1 MTMADPYDQEDPA
14 QLPGGAQDGDVPIE
28 GEPQGVEPPR
38 RTASAQFAVEADVG
52 SQAAL
57 REAMDP
63 ANQSLADA
71 LRLSFQVLQGVIV
84 VLIALFFVS
93 GFRTVHDKQSG
104 VMLRFGK
111 IVVVDEQRALE
122 PGLHRNLLPYPAGE
136 FVIFAV
142 EDRPVELKEAFWPNI
157 PANVTLQQAIDGAR
171 VTAALQPARD
181 GYVLTR
187 DGDLAHLKIVG
198 EYEIIDPV
206 QFVKSIDE
214 NDADRLVQL
223 ALQRAVV
230 HVTAGLSLQELV
242 DVSDDTKER
251 VRQSAQDVLLALE
264 CGIDLVKV
272 HMPDTKPPLAI
283 VKAYGELQNAR
294 EQAREQIERA
304 RQNAEQTLIAVGS
317 NYRTLARMIQ
327 RYEQAQQLGDQDVA
341 DQLLAEL
348 YALLESDETSGEV
361 AQIIYHAMAYET
373 EIESTLGN
381 EARLFASILPAY
393 REHPALVCTTRWME
407 AYGTVLS
414 NEDAEIILVPAGLGS
429 LHVIISGL
437 AEIQEVRKRR
447 GLQRRE
453 RDALEASMGGI
464 RPFYRRSKDIK
475 PGQARPLLEVTPQ
488 GTVRPRG
495 TDR

>member
-1 MTMADPYDQEDPA
+1 MTMADPNDQDDPA
-14 QLPGGAQDGDVPIE
+14 QLPGGAEDGDVPIE
-28 GEPQGVEPPR
+28 EEPGGVEPPR
-38 RTASAQFAVEADVG
+38 RTASAQFAVEAEVG

-93 GFRTVHDKQSG
+93 GFRTVQDKQSG

-111 IVVVDEQRALE
+111 IVDEQRSLE

-136 FVIFAV
+136 FVIFAI

-206 QFVKSIDE
+206 QFVTRIDE
-214 NDADRLVQL
+214 NDADRLVEL
-223 ALQRAVV
+223 ALRRAVV

-294 EQAREQIERA
+294 EQAREQTERA
-304 RQNAEQTLIAVGS
+304 RQDAEQTLIAVGS

-327 RYEQAQQLGDQDVA
+327 RYEQAQQLGDLDVA
-341 DQLLAEL
+341 DQLLAEI
-348 YALLESDETSGEV
+348 YAVLESDETSGEV

-373 EIESTLGN
+373 KIESTLGN

-393 REHPALVCTTRWME
+393 REHPELVCTTRWME

-414 NEDAEIILVPAGLGS
+414 NEDAEKFYLPARLRS

-437 AEIQEVRKRR
+437 EEIQEARKLL

-475 PGQARPLLEVTPQ
+475 PGEAIPLLEVTPQ
-488 GTVRPRG
+488 RTVRPRG
-495 TDR
+495 TGR